1 MLLAAFILECINAL
15 RNRKGNLMKILL
27 YSANF
32 APEPTGVGKYS
43 GEMACW
49 LAEHGHSVR
58 VVAAPP
64 YYPNWE
70 IDPRYARPLFRRDQ
84 WRGVEVW
91 RAPLWVP
98 KSPRGLT
105 RVLHLLSFAVMSF
118 PVVLRQIFWRPD
130 LVLTVAP
137 AFLCAPAGLL
147 TARLCGAASWLHL
160 QDFEVNVAFRMGLLK
175 GKLLQR
181 IVLRMERWLL
191 RRFDSVSTISNR
203 MLEQLIAKG
212 VKPDRT
218 RYFPNW
224 VDIAHIKPSIARGVY
239 RAELGIAAD
248 AIVVLYSGTLGGK
261 QGLMSIP
268 KVARELA
275 HRKDIQFVI
284 CGDGLLKPALETASE
299 GLANLLFIPL
309 QPFALLGE
317 LLCMADIHLLTQSPD
332 AADLVL
338 PSKLSGML
346 ASARPVIA
354 TCHAGTELESVVSRC
369 GLVVPPE
376 DIPRLAEAV
385 CKLANEPAARQ
396 ELGRRGRAYAE
407 KTFERDAVLGSMFSP
422 IEDENTVTDDVAA

>member
-1 MLLAAFILECINAL
+1 
-15 RNRKGNLMKILL
+15 MKILL
-27 YSANF
+27 YSVNF

-43 GEMACW
+43 GEMAAW

-58 VVAAPP
+58 VIAAPP
-64 YYPNWE
+64 YYPNWQ
-70 IDPRYARPLFRRDQ
+70 IDPSYARPWFRRDK

-98 KSPRGLT
+98 KSPGGAA

-147 TARLCGAASWLHL
+147 AARLCGAASWLHL

-181 IVLRMERWLL
+181 IILRMERWIL
-191 RRFDSVSTISNR
+191 RRFDSVSTISSR
-203 MLEQLIAKG
+203 MVEQLIEKG
-212 VKPDRT
+212 VKPERT

-224 VDIAHIKPSIARGVY
+224 VDIAHIKPSFARREY

-248 AIVVLYSGTLGGK
+248 AIVVLYSGTLSGK

-268 KVARELA
+268 EVAKHLA

-284 CGDGLLKPALETASE
+284 CGDGALKPALEAAGE
-299 GLANLLFIPL
+299 GLSNLLFIPL
-309 QPFALLGE
+309 QPYALLGE
-317 LLCMADIHLLTQSPD
+317 LLCMADIHLLTQSPG

-346 ASARPVIA
+346 ASARPVIT
-354 TCHAGTELESVVSRC
+354 TCHTGTELEAVVSKC

-376 DIPRLAEAV
+376 DISSLAEAV
-385 CKLANEPAARQ
+385 CKLADEPATRQ

-407 KTFERDAVLGSMFSP
+407 MTFARDAVLRNIFRS
-422 IEDENTVTDDVAA
+422 IEDESSAPEDVAA

>member
-1 MLLAAFILECINAL
+1 
-15 RNRKGNLMKILL
+15 MKILL
-27 YSANF
+27 YGVNF

-43 GEMACW
+43 GEMASW

-58 VVAAPP
+58 VIAAPP
-64 YYPNWE
+64 YYPNWQ
-70 IDPRYARPLFRRDQ
+70 IDPNYARPWFRRDQ
-84 WRGVEVW
+84 WRGIDVW

-98 KSPRGLT
+98 KSPRGAA

-147 TARLCGAASWLHL
+147 AARLCGAASWLHL

-175 GKLLQR
+175 GNLLQR
-181 IVLRMERWLL
+181 IILRMERWIL

-203 MLEQLIAKG
+203 MVELLIAKG
-212 VKPDRT
+212 VKPERT

-224 VDIAHIKPSIARGVY
+224 VDVAHIKPSFARGEY
-239 RAELGIAAD
+239 RARLGIAAD
-248 AIVVLYSGTLGGK
+248 AIVVLYSGTLSGK

-268 KVARELA
+268 EVARRLA
-275 HRKDIQFVI
+275 HRNDIQFVI
-284 CGDGLLKPALETASE
+284 CGDGALKPALEAAGE

-309 QPFALLGE
+309 QPYALLGE
-317 LLCMADIHLLTQSPD
+317 LLCMADIHLLTQSPG

-346 ASARPVIA
+346 ASARPVIT
-354 TCHAGTELESVVSRC
+354 TCNSGTELESVVSKC
-369 GLVVPPE
+369 GLVVPPN
-376 DIPRLAEAV
+376 DIPALAEAV
-385 CKLANEPAARQ
+385 CKLADEPSTRQ

-407 KTFERDAVLGSMFSP
+407 MTFERDAVLGSIFRP
-422 IEDENTVTDDVAA
+422 IEDQNSVTEDVTA